1 MGEFL
6 DSAYKVL
13 LKEGRP
19 LSAREITAV
28 AVKEKLLSTGG
39 LTPWQTMKAK
49 LSVDILRNGSRSL
62 FMRSDKGR
70 FALREWESDYRE
82 HVADRYQKALFDEDI
97 VVFPAESLD
106 SYIPRVGV

>member
-6 DSAYKVL
+6 GSAYKVL

-49 LSVDILRNGSRSL
+49 LSVDILRNGPRSL

-70 FALREWESDYRE
+70 FALREWESDYR
-82 HVADRYQKALFDEDI
+82 DTSRTGTKRRFSTRILSF
-97 VVFPAESLD
+97 FLPS
-106 SYIPRVGV
+106 P